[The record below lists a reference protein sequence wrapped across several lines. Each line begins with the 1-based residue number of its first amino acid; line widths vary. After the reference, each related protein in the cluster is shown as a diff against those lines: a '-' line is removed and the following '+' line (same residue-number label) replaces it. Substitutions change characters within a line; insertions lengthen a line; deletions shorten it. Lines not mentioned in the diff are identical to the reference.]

1 MLESGQERG
10 RCKVWPLEQQLKR
23 SDINERIRYQDLSIE
38 EALVFSYIESSGREG
53 IWTKT
58 IRSRTNLHLIVMN
71 RCLKSLEH
79 KVFIK
84 PIQSAK
90 FPKRKIYILAHLQPS
105 DDVTGGPFY
114 TDGTLDEEFVHQLGL
129 WVEGYVLKR
138 SWHHPTTKT
147 LHRKKGKSKLPHED
161 VNQPGSRE
169 HRDAAAESAKAVLPM
184 PPGFTGYPTI
194 PQITQAINESGLSGV
209 VMKESE
215 IRQLV
220 DVLCWDGRMMKAMG
234 SKGYKA
240 VRQAASDDREHVENA
255 LTEAPCGKC
264 PVFDLCEES
273 GPVNAK
279 TCEYF
284 QDWLAL

>member
-10 RCKVWPLEQQLKR
+10 CRKVWPLEPHLKR
-23 SDINERIRYQDLSIE
+23 LEINERIRYQDLSIE

-53 IWTKT
+53 IWTRT

-114 TDGTLDEEFVHQLGL
+114 TDGSLDEEFVHQLGL
-129 WVEGYVLKR
+129 WVEDYVLKR

-147 LHRKKGKSKLPHED
+147 PEKKKGKSKLSHED
-161 VNQPGSRE
+161 TSQSRARE
-169 HRDAAAESAKAVLPM
+169 HRDAAAEPVKAVLPM

-194 PQITQAINESGLSGV
+194 PQITQAMNDSGLSGV
-209 VMKESE
+209 VMKEAE
-215 IRQLV
+215 IRQLL
-220 DVLCWDGRMMKAMG
+220 DVLCWDGRMMKVMG
-234 SKGYKA
+234 GKGYKA
-240 VRQAASDDREHVENA
+240 VRQAASDDRKDVDSA